1 MYFIYFLLW
10 IVLNGKLNLENVFFG
25 IIVAS
30 IMYFFVCKF
39 MGYSIQKD
47 LFIMKKIFLIIKYIV
62 ILVFEVIKANIAVLK
77 IVFSSKYDFEPAIIK
92 FRTNLKTKT
101 ARAVLANSIT
111 LTPGTITVSLEDDEY
126 IVHCLDKD
134 FGKGIEACIF
144 IKLLER
150 MEQSGK

>member
-30 IMYFFVCKF
+30 IMYLFVCKF

-150 MEQSGK
+150 MEQSRK